1 VEWHVAALTDS
12 LPNDGVMRAADGT
25 PLKTALAR
33 AQRREKTKA
42 IGLVLPLFAFIILS
56 FVVPILVMLYNAV
69 YDPDVAD
76 NLPATV
82 VALRQWDG
90 KDLPAEDV
98 YAAFV
103 ADMKKAQ
110 ESKMVALIGK
120 RLNYEISG
128 IRSKV
133 ITTGRK
139 VGALQAGPYK
149 DAVIAI
155 DKTWGDPETWSTIKR
170 SSSAYTPFYILA
182 MLDMRQ
188 SADGGVETVPADRA
202 VYIDI
207 LMRTLGISLFVT
219 AMTLILGYPVA
230 YMLATSPQK
239 TASILMIFVLLPFW
253 TSLLVRTTAWMIL
266 MQDGGVFTQF
276 LKITGI
282 TPLLNLFGLVDGDPQ
297 LFKTRFATIVAMTH
311 IQLPF
316 TLLPIYSVMKTISP
330 SYMRAAK
337 SLGGTPFYSFM
348 RVYMPQTLPG
358 VAAGC
363 LLTFILCLGYYIT
376 PALVGG
382 PTDQMI
388 SGFIANAINT
398 ENNWG
403 KASALGV
410 ILLIATLILYYVYN
424 KLVGIDRMKL
434 G

>member
-1 VEWHVAALTDS
+1 MAMAEA
-12 LPNDGVMRAADGT
+12 LPNAGVMRAADGT
-25 PLKTALAR
+25 PLKIALAR
-33 AQRREKTKA
+33 AERRERLKA
-42 IGLVLPLFAFIILS
+42 LGLVTPLFAFIVLS
-56 FVVPILVMLYNAV
+56 FVVPILVMLYNSI
-69 YDPDVAD
+69 YDPDVAE

-82 VALRQWDG
+82 VALEQWDG
-90 KDLPAEDV
+90 RDLPSEEV
-98 YAAFV
+98 FAAFV
-103 ADMKKAQ
+103 ADMKEAQ
-110 ESKMVALIGK
+110 KNKQAALIGK

-133 ITTGRK
+133 VTTGRK
-139 VGALQAGPYK
+139 VGAIEAGPYK
-149 DAVIAI
+149 DQLIAI
-155 DKTWGDPETWSTIKR
+155 DKVWGDPNTWATIKR
-170 SSSAYTPFYILA
+170 SSSIYTPFYILST
-182 MLDMRQ
+182 LDLRQ
-188 SADGGVETVPADRA
+188 GADGSIEQVPGDRSI
-202 VYIDI
+202 YKDI
-207 LMRTLGISLFVT
+207 LVRTLGISFLVT
-219 AMTLILGYPVA
+219 MMTLIFGYPVA
-230 YMLATSPQK
+230 YLLATSPQK

-266 MQDGGVFTQF
+266 MTDGGIFAQ
-276 LKITGI
+276 LLDMTGI
-282 TPLLNLFGLVDGDPQ
+282 SWLLNTAGLMEGEPQ
-297 LFKTRFATIVAMTH
+297 LFKTRFATVVAMTH

-330 SYMRAAK
+330 NYMRAAK
-337 SLGGTPFYSFM
+337 SLGGTPFYCFL

-388 SGFIANAINT
+388 SGFIERAINS

>member
-1 VEWHVAALTDS
+1 MSMAQAL
-12 LPNDGVMRAADGT
+12 PHDGVMRAADGT
-25 PLKTALAR
+25 PLKVALAR
-33 AQRREKTKA
+33 AERRERMKA
-42 IGLVLPLFAFIILS
+42 LGLVLPLFAFIILS
-56 FVVPILVMLYNAV
+56 FVVPILVMLYNSV
-69 YDPDVAD
+69 YDPDVSE
-76 NLPATV
+76 NMPLTV
-82 VALRQWDG
+82 QALRAWDG
-90 KDLPAEDV
+90 KDIPSEDV
-98 YAAFV
+98 FAAFV
-103 ADMKKAQ
+103 TDMKAAQ
-110 ESKMVALIGK
+110 TNKQAALIGK

-133 ITTGRK
+133 ITAGRK
-139 VGALQAGPYK
+139 VGALTEGPYK
-149 DAVIAI
+149 DAVIGI
-155 DKTWGDPETWSTIKR
+155 DKVWGDVDTWATIKR
-170 SSSAYTPFYILA
+170 SSSSYTPFYVLS
-182 MLDMRQ
+182 MLDLRQ
-188 SADGGVETVPADRA
+188 GADGSIEQVPADRA
-202 VYIDI
+202 IYKSI
-207 LMRTLGISLFVT
+207 LVRTLGISLLVT
-219 AMTLILGYPVA
+219 LMTLVLGYPVA
-230 YMLATSPQK
+230 YLLATSPMK
-239 TASILMIFVLLPFW
+239 TASILMMFVLLPFW
-253 TSLLVRTTAWMIL
+253 TSLLVRTTAWMVL

-276 LKITGI
+276 LNYTGLTYLMNMLGVI
-282 TPLLNLFGLVDGDPQ
+282 DGEPQ

-330 SYMRAAK
+330 NYMRAAK
-337 SLGGTPFYSFM
+337 SLGGTPFYSFL

-388 SGFIANAINT
+388 SGFIERAINS

-410 ILLIATLILYYVYN
+410 ILLTATLILYYVYN

>member
-1 VEWHVAALTDS
+1 MATAQALPD
-12 LPNDGVMRAADGT
+12 DGVMRAADGT
-25 PLKTALAR
+25 PLKVALAR
-33 AQRREKTKA
+33 AERREKLKA
-42 IGLVLPLFAFIILS
+42 LGLVAPLFAFILLS

-69 YDPDVAD
+69 YDPDVAQ
-76 NLPATV
+76 NMPRTV
-82 VALRQWDG
+82 ETLRTWDG
-90 KDLPAEDV
+90 KDLPPEEV

-103 ADMKKAQ
+103 ADMKEAQ
-110 ESKMVALIGK
+110 ANKQVALIGK
-120 RLNYEISG
+120 RLNYELSG

-133 ITTGRK
+133 ISTGRK
-139 VGALQAGPYK
+139 VGTLNEGPYK
-149 DAVIAI
+149 EAVIGL
-155 DKTWGDPETWSTIKR
+155 DKVWGDKDTWATIKR
-170 SSSAYTPFYILA
+170 SSSDWTPFYILS
-182 MLDMRQ
+182 MLDLRQ
-188 SADGGVETVPADRA
+188 SPDGGIEQIPGDRA
-202 VYIDI
+202 IYKDI
-207 LMRTLGISLFVT
+207 LVRTLGISLLVT
-219 AMTLILGYPVA
+219 VMTLILGYPVA
-230 YMLATSPQK
+230 YLLATSPQR

-266 MQDGGVFTQF
+266 MQNGGVFTQMLHF
-276 LKITGI
+276 TGV
-282 TPLLNLFGLVDGDPQ
+282 TWFLNLLGVLNGEPE
-297 LFKTRFATIVAMTH
+297 LFKTRFSTVVAMTH

-330 SYMRAAK
+330 TYMRAAK
-337 SLGGTPFYSFM
+337 SLGGTPFYCFL
-348 RVYMPQTLPG
+348 RVYMPQTMPG

-388 SGFIANAINT
+388 SGFIERAINS

-410 ILLIATLILYYVYN
+410 ILLTATLILYYVYN

>member
-1 VEWHVAALTDS
+1 
-12 LPNDGVMRAADGT
+12 MRAADGT
-25 PLKTALAR
+25 PLKVALAR
-33 AQRREKTKA
+33 AERREKIKA
-42 IGLVLPLFAFIILS
+42 IGLVVPLFAFIVLS
-56 FVVPILVMLYNAV
+56 FIAPILVMLYNAV
-69 YDPDVAD
+69 YDPDVAG

-90 KDLPAEDV
+90 KDVPPEAV
-98 YAAFV
+98 FAAFV
-103 ADMKKAQ
+103 TDMRQAQ
-110 ESKMVALIGK
+110 NNKQVALIGK
-120 RLNYEISG
+120 RLNYEMSG

-133 ITTGRK
+133 VATGRK
-139 VGALQAGPYK
+139 IGALDAAPYR

-155 DKTWGDPETWSTIKR
+155 DKVWAERETWATIKR
-170 SSSAYTPFYILA
+170 SSSVYTPYYMLA
-182 MLDMRQ
+182 MIDMRQ
-188 SADGGVETVPADRA
+188 AVDGGIESVPANRA

-207 LMRTLGISLFVT
+207 LKRTLGISLLVT
-219 AMTLILGYPVA
+219 LVTLIFGYPVA
-230 YMLATSPQK
+230 YMLATTPQK

-266 MQDGGVFTQF
+266 MQDGGVFAQ
-276 LKITGI
+276 LLNGTGI
-282 TPLLNLFGLVDGDPQ
+282 TWLLNAIGLMDGAPQ
-297 LFKTRFATIVAMTH
+297 LTKSRFATIVAMTH

-330 SYMRAAK
+330 TYMRAAK
-337 SLGGTPFYSFM
+337 SLGGTPFYSFA

-363 LLTFILCLGYYIT
+363 LLTFILSLGYYIT

-382 PTDQMI
+382 PSDQMI
-388 SGFIANAINT
+388 SGFIADAINR

-410 ILLIATLILYYVYN
+410 ILLTATLILYYVYN
-424 KLVGIDRMKL
+424 KLIGIDRMKL

>member
-1 VEWHVAALTDS
+1 MATAQAVPA
-12 LPNDGVMRAADGT
+12 DGVMRAADGT

-33 AQRREKTKA
+33 AERRERLKA
-42 IGLVLPLFAFIILS
+42 LGLVLPLFAFIVLS
-56 FVVPILVMLYNAV
+56 FVVPILVMLYNSV
-69 YDPDVAD
+69 YDPDVAE
-76 NLPATV
+76 NMPQTV
-82 VALRQWDG
+82 QALQSWDG
-90 KDLPAEDV
+90 RELPPEEV
-98 YAAFV
+98 FAAFV
-103 ADMKKAQ
+103 ADLQEAQ
-110 ESKMVALIGK
+110 KNKQAALIGK

-133 ITTGRK
+133 TTTARK
-139 VGALQAGPYK
+139 VGALAEGPYR

-155 DKTWGDPETWSTIKR
+155 DKVWGDIDTWATIKR
-170 SSSAYTPFYILA
+170 SSSDWTPFYILS
-182 MLDMRQ
+182 MLDLRQ
-188 SADGGVETVPADRA
+188 GPDGSIEHMPADRSI
-202 VYIDI
+202 YKDI
-207 LMRTLGISLFVT
+207 LVRTLGISLLVT
-219 AMTLILGYPVA
+219 AMTLVLGYPVA

-266 MQDGGVFTQF
+266 MQDGGVFTQMLNF
-276 LKITGI
+276 SGI
-282 TPLLNLFGLVDGDPQ
+282 TFLMNMLGVIDGEPQ
-297 LFKTRFATIVAMTH
+297 LFKTRFATVVAMTH

-330 SYMRAAK
+330 NYMRAAK
-337 SLGGTPFYSFM
+337 SLGGTPFYSFL

-388 SGFIANAINT
+388 SGFIERAINS

-410 ILLIATLILYYVYN
+410 ILLTATLILFYVYN